1 MSRLIMVRH
10 GESSGNRDRIFTTTP
25 QELPL
30 TELGY
35 RQAHTAARRIAELF
49 DPKRVVTSPYLRASE
64 TARVIAEALN
74 VPLEVEAKLY
84 ERELGAYRGR
94 PYDSLLEAVGYDPER
109 PWVYKPDGGESYED
123 VQARVAPILD
133 RLSDAHNGRDIV
145 VVSHGGV
152 MMTLW
157 AYVSGGWDGAYAPPN
172 CGIVLIE
179 RGPQGY
185 LKPRVLDDAGSAP
198 DAGG

>member
-1 MSRLIMVRH
+1 MSRLILVRH

-25 QELPL
+25 HELPL

-35 RQAHTAARRIAELF
+35 RQARAAAGRIAELF
-49 DPKRVVTSPYLRASE
+49 QPELVVTSPYVRASE
-64 TARVIAEALN
+64 TARVIAEALSLP
-74 VPLEVEAKLY
+74 VEVEANLY

-94 PYDSLLEAVGYDPER
+94 SYDSLLQAVGYDPDR
-109 PWVYKPDGGESYED
+109 PWAYKPEGGESYEE
-123 VQARVAPILD
+123 VQARVGPVLD
-133 RLSDAHNGRDIV
+133 RLSDSHSNRDVV

-157 AYVSGGWDGAYAPPN
+157 AYVSGEWDGAYAPPN

-179 RGPQGY
+179 RGPKGY
-185 LKPRVLDDAGSAP
+185 LRPRVLDDAGSAP

>member
-25 QELPL
+25 RELPL

-35 RQAHTAARRIAELF
+35 RQAHAAAKRIADLF
-49 DPKRVVTSPYLRASE
+49 DPKMVVTSPYVRASE
-64 TARVIAEALN
+64 TARVIAETLS
-74 VPLEVEAKLY
+74 VPLTVEANLY
-84 ERELGAYRGR
+84 ERELGVYQGR
-94 PYDSLLEAVGYDPER
+94 SYDSLLEAEGYDPKR
-109 PWVYKPDGGESYED
+109 PWAYKPEGGESYEE
-123 VQARVAPILD
+123 VQARVGPILD
-133 RLSDAHNGRDIV
+133 RLSDTHTHRDVV

-157 AYVSGGWDGAYAPPN
+157 AYVSGGWDDAYAPPN

-185 LKPRVLDDAGSAP
+185 LTPRVLDDAGSAP